1 MSSKKLINGKAQTF
15 LHEMSSVEEEQV
27 QGGLKTALRENDNSY
42 GVVSMSEE
50 KGQPIESPEIP
61 AWRISF

>member
-1 MSSKKLINGKAQTF
+1 MSSKKLINGKTQTF

-27 QGGLKTALRENDNSY
+27 LGGLKAALRENDNAY
-42 GVVSMSEE
+42 GVVSMNENSNEGIKE
-50 KGQPIESPEIP
+50 PEIP